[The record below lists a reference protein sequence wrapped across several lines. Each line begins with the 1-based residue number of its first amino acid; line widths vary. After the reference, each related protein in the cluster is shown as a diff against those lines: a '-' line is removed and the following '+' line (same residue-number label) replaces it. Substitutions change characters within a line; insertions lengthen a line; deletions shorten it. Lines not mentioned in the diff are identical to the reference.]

1 MPGCPA
7 SAEVDRFKWVEP
19 SQPFDNIVP
28 QVGAIAFL
36 LAEVAGF
43 ARLPVGP
50 SAIQPPSTPLYL
62 SHCSL
67 VI

>member
-7 SAEVDRFKWVEP
+7 SAGVDRFKWVEP
-19 SQPFDNIVP
+19 SSSLDNILPPVEA
-28 QVGAIAFL
+28 VAFA
-36 LAEVAGF
+36 LAEVAEVVSP
-43 ARLPVGP
+43 LTHT
-50 SAIQPPSTPLYL
+50 SAIPASSPPLYL